1 MSSTRKRRLVVIAA
15 MCVLLALIVPFVA
28 MAKVKI
34 TFTSWRSS
42 GAGKE
47 LEEEI
52 VRRFNATH
60 PDIEA
65 TFVPGPWS
73 QALLEQLIVQVAGGA
88 APDVGTLRG
97 VTVGPILESLS
108 VDLTPYIQ
116 RDRYPLNRFMPVTLT
131 LAQRDGRIYGLPFAL
146 GSLVIFCN
154 KDLFAQA
161 GLSLPRKGWTID
173 DFRGN
178 ALRLTVDK
186 QGDGTI
192 DQWGLDHIDPGKLY
206 LWGQLFGGRFL
217 SGTGTTTAIT
227 EPAFTA
233 ALQWA
238 QDLILRDQVVR
249 GSGNEWATGVSA
261 MGFEFESSIG
271 VYIDAKVDQKFSW
284 GTTYMPAAPGTGTLT
299 YIQWHVMAALSGTR
313 HPEAAWEFIK
323 FYNSDEMQRYAG
335 ERGWE
340 PATPIGRRALGLN
353 GPVPVGST
361 REEVYTPIIDP
372 PEMLTVPWE
381 VTGMSDIWP
390 DLTSMFGRVL
400 KGEENPRSAVDR
412 LAPVINTKLAQ
423 LQQKTH

>member
-1 MSSTRKRRLVVIAA
+1 MSSTLKRRSVVIMT
-15 MCVLLALIVPFVA
+15 MCLFLVLAISVA
-28 MAKVKI
+28 VVAKVKI

-60 PDIEA
+60 PDIEV

-97 VTVGPILESLS
+97 VTVGPILESLA

-116 RDRYPLNRFMPVTLT
+116 RDSYSLNRFMPLTLT

-161 GLSLPRKGWTID
+161 GLSLPQKGWTVD
-173 DFRGN
+173 DFRAN
-178 ALRLTVDK
+178 ALRLTVDR

-217 SGTGTTTAIT
+217 SSSGTTTVIT
-227 EPAFTA
+227 EPEFTA

-238 QDLILRDQVVR
+238 QDLTLRDRVVR

-271 VYIDAKVDQKFSW
+271 VYIDAMVDQRFSW
-284 GTTYMPAAPGTGTLT
+284 GTTYMPAAPGSDTLT
-299 YIQWHVMAALSGTR
+299 YAQWHVMAALRGTR

-323 FYNSDEMQRYAG
+323 FYNSDEMQCYAG

-340 PATPIGRRALGLN
+340 PATLIGRRALGLK

-361 REEVYTPIIDP
+361 REEVYTSIIDP

-381 VTGMSDIWP
+381 VQGMSDIWP
-390 DLTSMFGRVL
+390 DLTSMFDRVL

-412 LAPVINTKLAQ
+412 LAPAINARLAQ
-423 LQQKTH
+423 LQRKTH